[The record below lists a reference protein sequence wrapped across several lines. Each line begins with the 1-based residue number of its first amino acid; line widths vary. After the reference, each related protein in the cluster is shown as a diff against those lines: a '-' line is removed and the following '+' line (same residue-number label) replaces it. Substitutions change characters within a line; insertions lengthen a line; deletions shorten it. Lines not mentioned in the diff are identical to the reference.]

1 VTPKFR
7 CLLIDD
13 EPPALEVL
21 RTYIE
26 TLPTLEVVGECHHAL
41 AAFEFLR
48 QHPVDLLFL
57 DIQMPRLL
65 GTEFLKALPNPPRV
79 IFTTAHRDY
88 AVEGF
93 ELGAV
98 DYLMKP
104 YSLERFLRAVHKV
117 LDLEQRHTPAPGRKE
132 SLHAADE
139 RFLYVRADRKMVKV
153 MVDEI
158 QYIES
163 LKDYVRIVTSK
174 QVITKQT
181 ITALEEMLPEE
192 DFMRIHRSFIVS
204 VKKIDSYSQH
214 AVFMGKTELPV
225 GPLYKQEIM
234 KRLNKVG
241 VNDATS

>member
-1 VTPKFR
+1 MSTKFR
-7 CLLIDD
+7 CLLVDD
-13 EPPALEVL
+13 EPPALEIL
-21 RTYIE
+21 RTYID
-26 TLPTLEVVGECHHAL
+26 TTPSLEVVGECHHAL

-65 GTEFLKALPNPPRV
+65 GTEFLKTLTNPPRV

-98 DYLMKP
+98 DYLLKP

-117 LDLEQRHTPAPGRKE
+117 LDLEQRIAPATPRKE
-132 SLHAADE
+132 TLHSDDD
-139 RFLYVRADRKMVKV
+139 RFLYVRADRKMVKI

-158 QYIES
+158 LYIES
-163 LKDYVRIVTSK
+163 LKDYVKIVTSR

-181 ITALEEMLPEE
+181 ITALEEMLPEQ
-192 DFMRIHRSFIVS
+192 DFVRIHRSFIVAL
-204 VKKIDSYSQH
+204 KKIDSYSHH

-225 GPLYKQEIM
+225 GPLYRQDIM
-234 KRLNKVG
+234 KRLSKIG
-241 VNDATS
+241 VSDAVL

>member
-1 VTPKFR
+1 MLV
-7 CLLIDD
+7 DD
-13 EPPALEVL
+13 EPPALEIL
-21 RTYIE
+21 RTYID
-26 TLPTLEVVGECHHAL
+26 TMPTLEVVGECHHAL

-48 QHPVDLLFL
+48 QHPIDLLFL

-65 GTEFLKALPNPPRV
+65 GTEFLKTLTNPPRV

-98 DYLMKP
+98 DYLLKP

-117 LDLEQRHTPAPGRKE
+117 LDLEQRTAPPAPRKDP
-132 SLHAADE
+132 LHSEDD
-139 RFLYVRADRKMVKV
+139 RFLYVRADRKMVKI

-163 LKDYVRIVTSK
+163 LKDYVKIVTTR

-181 ITALEEMLPEE
+181 TTALEEMLPEQ
-192 DFMRIHRSFIVS
+192 DFVRIHRSFIVAL
-204 VKKIDSYSQH
+204 KKIDSYSHH

-225 GPLYKQEIM
+225 GPLYRQDIM
-234 KRLNKVG
+234 KRLSKIG
-241 VNDATS
+241 VSDATL